1 MPDFQSK
8 DGVGLRGQPRASTR
22 RKSDTRSRVFRELV
36 HIAAEQGASIPL
48 GISTAQALQE
58 CLDRAVALWRFA
70 ADQVDQIA
78 PPLDSNGDPEV
89 NFSNLDVSEDPLF
102 TVTPNPQGPDL
113 VETNRYWR
121 MEREA
126 RLEIEKLAAMMTQL
140 GIAERVVRVKE
151 AEAALYV
158 GAIRDAAIEAG
169 IPHEQVVALGQALR
183 SRLTPSPGDADNIH
197 APKGPLTGTV
207 SASAPTVQASR
218 AIEKSIEETTD

>member
-8 DGVGLRGQPRASTR
+8 DGVGLNGTPRASTR
-22 RKSDTRSRVFRELV
+22 RKSDTRSRIFRELI
-36 HIAAEQGASIPL
+36 HIAAEQGATIPL

-70 ADQVDQIA
+70 ADQVDQIT
-78 PPLDSNGDPEV
+78 PSEDGNL
-89 NFSNLDVSEDPLF
+89 SNLSPDEDPLF

-169 IPHEQVVALGQALR
+169 IPHEQVVALGAALR
-183 SRLTPSPGDADNIH
+183 RRLTPSPGDDLH
-197 APKGPLTGTV
+197 APKGPLQGTV
-207 SASAPTVQASR
+207 SSTATTVRESR
-218 AIEKSIEETTD
+218 EIEKSIEETTD